1 MNDASRES
9 VKKRM
14 MYTKGD
20 DFYFLT
26 YNLLVLASELKCTS
40 EKVKFVD
47 HRKAAFML
55 GLVSDP
61 WISQL
66 LFQMKGSKRRP
77 SNSDRAEL
85 AKKYA
90 DGSARIHLLTR
101 LLFASER
108 KGIVSLYPGTRG
120 HSIDFSINVE
130 KLPEKFIANPIF
142 DMEKSNVSLLRKVMS
157 DIRTAKLA
165 SVLERFF
172 GDNGV
177 QTWHA

>member
-1 MNDASRES
+1 MSDASREQ

-26 YNLLVLASELKCTS
+26 YNLLILASELKCTS
-40 EKVKFVD
+40 EQVKFVD
-47 HRKAAFML
+47 HRKAAFLL
-55 GLVSDP
+55 GFVSDP
-61 WISQL
+61 WISRL
-66 LFQMKGSKRRP
+66 VLQMKGSERQP
-77 SNSDRAEL
+77 SSSDRADI
-85 AKKYA
+85 AKIYA

-120 HSIDFSINVE
+120 HSIDFFINVE
-130 KLPEKFIANPIF
+130 NLPKDFLVNPIF
-142 DMEKSNVSLLRKVMS
+142 EMEKSNISLLRKLMGNM
-157 DIRTAKLA
+157 RTAKLE
-165 SVLERFF
+165 SFLERFF
-172 GDNGV
+172 ANYGV

>member
-1 MNDASRES
+1 MSDTTREQ

-26 YNLLVLASELKCTS
+26 YNLLLLASELKCTS
-40 EKVKFVD
+40 EQKKFVD
-47 HRKAAFML
+47 HRKTAFL
-55 GLVSDP
+55 VGFVSDP

-66 LFQMKGSKRRP
+66 VFQTQRSNRLP
-77 SNSDRAEL
+77 SNSDRADL
-85 AKKYA
+85 AKIYA

-120 HSIDFSINVE
+120 HSIDFSVNVE
-130 KLPEKFIANPIF
+130 NLPNDFLANPIF
-142 DMEKSNVSLLRKVMS
+142 EMEKTNICLLYTSPSPR
-157 DIRTAKLA
+157 DR
-165 SVLERFF
+165 
-172 GDNGV
+172 G
-177 QTWHA
+177 

>member
-1 MNDASRES
+1 MSDTTREQ

-40 EKVKFVD
+40 EQKKFVD
-47 HRKAAFML
+47 HRKAAF
-55 GLVSDP
+55 LVGFVSNP
-61 WISQL
+61 WSSRLVLQTRQSNRL
-66 LFQMKGSKRRP
+66 P
-77 SNSDRAEL
+77 SNSDRADL
-85 AKKYA
+85 AKIYA

-120 HSIDFSINVE
+120 HSIDFSVNME
-130 KLPEKFIANPIF
+130 TLPNAFLTNPIF
-142 DMEKSNVSLLRKVMS
+142 EMEKTNISLIRKVMS
-157 DIRTAKLA
+157 TIRTAKFDTFLQ
-165 SVLERFF
+165 RFF
-172 GDNGV
+172 VDNGV

>member
-1 MNDASRES
+1 MNDASREK

-14 MYTKGD
+14 MYSKGD

-40 EKVKFVD
+40 EQKKFVD
-47 HRKAAFML
+47 HRKAAFLL
-55 GLVSDP
+55 GFVSDP

-66 LFQMKGSKRRP
+66 VLQNKGAERRP
-77 SNSDRAEL
+77 SSSDRADL
-85 AKKYA
+85 AKIYA

-120 HSIDFSINVE
+120 HSIDFSVNAE
-130 KLPEKFIANPIF
+130 NLPKAFLADPIF
-142 DMEKSNVSLLRKVMS
+142 EMEKTNISLLRKHMANL
-157 DIRTAKLA
+157 RMAKFE
-165 SVLERFF
+165 SFLERFF
-172 GDNGV
+172 AENGV

>member
-1 MNDASRES
+1 MSDVTREQ

-40 EKVKFVD
+40 ERKKFVD
-47 HRKAAFML
+47 HRKAAFLL
-55 GLVSDP
+55 GFVSDP
-61 WISQL
+61 WISKLVLQI
-66 LFQMKGSKRRP
+66 KGAERLP
-77 SNSDRAEL
+77 SSSDRADL
-85 AKKYA
+85 AKIYA

-120 HSIDFSINVE
+120 HSIDFSVNVE
-130 KLPEKFIANPIF
+130 NLPEDFLASPIF
-142 DMEKSNVSLLRKVMS
+142 EMEKTNISLLRKLMS
-157 DIRTAKLA
+157 TMRTAKLDTF
-165 SVLERFF
+165 LERFF
-172 GDNGV
+172 SDNGV

>member
-1 MNDASRES
+1 MSETTREQ

-40 EKVKFVD
+40 EQKKFVD
-47 HRKAAFML
+47 HRKAAFL
-55 GLVSDP
+55 VGFVSDP
-61 WISQL
+61 WISKLVLQI
-66 LFQMKGSKRRP
+66 KGSERLP
-77 SNSDRAEL
+77 SHSDRADL
-85 AKKYA
+85 AKIYA

-120 HSIDFSINVE
+120 HSIDFSVNME
-130 KLPEKFIANPIF
+130 NLPEDFLANPIF
-142 DMEKSNVSLLRKVMS
+142 EMEKTNISLLRKLMS
-157 DIRTAKLA
+157 TVRTSKLETF
-165 SVLERFF
+165 LQRFF
-172 GDNGV
+172 ADNGV